1 MSKRMSYFDG
11 SMGMDGFASTAMV
24 AGAALFLLFAIV
36 VGLLKFQ
43 STTSETLDAARQEDR
58 GASSSSSSDILGAPV
73 DTAASR

>member
-24 AGAALFLLFAIV
+24 AGAALFLFFAIV

>member
-24 AGAALFLLFAIV
+24 AGAALFLFFAIV

-43 STTSETLDAARQEDR
+43 ATTSDTLDAARQEDR
-58 GASSSSSSDILGAPV
+58 TANGVSGSDILGAPAS
-73 DTAASR
+73 TAASR